1 MTTKKISVTTAVLLS
16 VLTVVLF
23 QSIREDRRDLGG

>member
-23 QSIREDRRDLGG
+23 QVSGKTRRGLGG